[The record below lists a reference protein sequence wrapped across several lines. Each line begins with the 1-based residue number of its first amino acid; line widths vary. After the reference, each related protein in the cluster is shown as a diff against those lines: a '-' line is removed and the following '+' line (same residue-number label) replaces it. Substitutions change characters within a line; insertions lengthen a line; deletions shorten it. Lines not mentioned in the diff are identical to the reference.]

1 MVMGAELLSTGEI
14 QEVVVDRNREA
25 LCFPVGVGAVEQMP
39 EDADQ
44 AGDIEEDLI
53 GLSMSVPAVSH
64 FVEQVG
70 EILIPGDA
78 DFFEGLGLGGEDG
91 VDALGGEVV
100 AALAVLDPMEKFLL
114 LVEEGVQQGLVTVV
128 SV

>member
-1 MVMGAELLSTGEI
+1 MDGMG
-14 QEVVVDRNREA
+14 EA
-25 LCFPVGVGAVEQMP
+25 FGFPVGVGAMQQMP

-44 AGDIEEDLI
+44 SGDIEEDLV

-70 EILIPGDA
+70 EILIAGDA
-78 DFFEGLGLGGEDG
+78 DFFVGLGLGGEDG
-91 VDALGGEVV
+91 FDALGGEVV
-100 AALAVLDPMEKFLL
+100 AALAVLNQVEEFLL
-114 LVEEGVQQGLVTVV
+114 LVEEGVQQGLVIVV

>member
-1 MVMGAELLSTGEI
+1 MDGMG
-14 QEVVVDRNREA
+14 EA
-25 LCFPVGVGAVEQMP
+25 FGFPVGFGAMQQMP

-44 AGDIEEDLI
+44 AGDVEEDLI

-70 EILIPGDA
+70 EILIAGNA
-78 DFFEGLGLGGEDG
+78 DFCVGLGLGGKDG
-91 VDALGGEVV
+91 FDVLGGEVV
-100 AALAVLDPMEKFLL
+100 AALAVVDEMEKFLL
-114 LVEEGVQQGLVTVV
+114 LVEEGVQQGLVIVV

>member
-1 MVMGAELLSTGEI
+1 MDGMG
-14 QEVVVDRNREA
+14 EA
-25 LCFPVGVGAVEQMP
+25 FSLPVGVGAVQQMP

-44 AGDIEEDLI
+44 AGDVKEDLV
-53 GLSMSVPAVSH
+53 GLSVSVPAVSH

-91 VDALGGEVV
+91 FDALGGEVV
-100 AALAVLDPMEKFLL
+100 AVLAVVDESEEFLS
-114 LVEEGVQQGLVTVV
+114 LVEEGVQ
-128 SV
+128 